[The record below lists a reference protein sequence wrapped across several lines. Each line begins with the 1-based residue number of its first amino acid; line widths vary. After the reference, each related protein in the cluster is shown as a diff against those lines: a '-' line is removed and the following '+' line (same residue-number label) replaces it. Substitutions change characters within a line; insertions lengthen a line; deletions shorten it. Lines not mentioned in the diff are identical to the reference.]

1 MSDVLQG
8 FKQRIP
14 KRKSAAPACRRWL
27 ESLALPL
34 SIERRNDLVF
44 LANEL
49 VTNAVIHARGA
60 DPISVSIEV
69 YSAAVRVTV
78 TDDGAGDVLDFSD
91 DAAPLETSGRGLM
104 LVRMISSRCGAWQ
117 LRGSS
122 VWFEID
128 R

>member
-1 MSDVLQG
+1 MKDVLEG
-8 FKQRIP
+8 FEQRIP
-14 KRKSAAPACRRWL
+14 IRKSAAIACRRWIS
-27 ESLALPL
+27 SLALPL
-34 SIERRNDLVF
+34 PSERRSDLVF

-60 DPISVSIEV
+60 DAVSVSVEV

-78 TDDGAGDVLDFSD
+78 THDGVGDFLDFSEEP
-91 DAAPLETSGRGLM
+91 APMETSGRGLM
-104 LVRMISSRCGAWQ
+104 LVKTISSRCGAWQ

>member
-14 KRKSAAPACRRWL
+14 KRKSAAPACRRWV
-27 ESLALPL
+27 EALALPL
-34 SIERRNDLVF
+34 SLERRDDLVF

-49 VTNAVIHARGA
+49 VTNAVIHSRGA
-60 DPISVSIEV
+60 GTISVSIEV
-69 YSAAVRVTV
+69 YPAVVRVTV
-78 TDDGAGDVLDFSD
+78 TDDGTGNVLDFSD
-91 DAAPLETSGRGLM
+91 EPALLQTSGRGLM
-104 LVRMISSRCGAWQ
+104 LVRMISSRCGAWR